1 MKKIIC
7 VLGLVI
13 MGCEDPIAVKLPAAE
28 NKLVIDAMLW
38 RNLNEPSGTL
48 EVMLSRTTD
57 YYDEQVPLVSN
68 ATVSLQTPNACLL
81 YTSPSPRD

>member
-7 VLGLVI
+7 VLGLVM

-38 RNLNEPSGTL
+38 RNLNEPS
-48 EVMLSRTTD
+48 EH
-57 YYDEQVPLVSN
+57 
-68 ATVSLQTPNACLL
+68 
-81 YTSPSPRD
+81 